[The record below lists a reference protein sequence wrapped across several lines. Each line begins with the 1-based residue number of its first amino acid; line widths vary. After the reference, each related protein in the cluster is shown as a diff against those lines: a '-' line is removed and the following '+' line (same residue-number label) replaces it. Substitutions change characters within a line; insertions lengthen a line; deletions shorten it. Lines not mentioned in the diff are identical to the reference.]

1 MSRLAI
7 LTQIVCLPL
16 LAQNSGVAPAWD
28 VRANLRTLAENT
40 QRYQQTVE
48 QLKVADWVSEGAPDA
63 YQRQQKVVQTEAGYL
78 RTVSAK
84 LADDP
89 ERLSLVI
96 DTLYRLEYVES
107 LTGSLADAA
116 SRYQDPQAAT
126 LSDLLNRN
134 AASRT
139 KLRQYLM
146 ELAQTKEHEFSIAH
160 QEAQRCMSMLN
171 QNPLAKPAPAA
182 PKPRT
187 TASSPAGS
195 SSPTVTTPP
204 AAAPVK
210 K

>member
-7 LTQIVCLPL
+7 LTQIACLPL
-16 LAQNSGVAPAWD
+16 LAQNGVAPVWD

-48 QLKVADWVSEGAPDA
+48 QLKVADWVSKGAPDA
-63 YQRQQKVVQTEAGYL
+63 YQRQQKVVQTEAGHL

-96 DTLYRLEYVES
+96 DTLFRLEYVES

-146 ELAQTKEHEFSIAH
+146 ELAQTKEHEFGIAH

-171 QNPLAKPAPAA
+171 QNPLARPAPGAPRPKNPTAA
-182 PKPRT
+182 NST
-187 TASSPAGS
+187 Q
-195 SSPTVTTPP
+195 TVAPP